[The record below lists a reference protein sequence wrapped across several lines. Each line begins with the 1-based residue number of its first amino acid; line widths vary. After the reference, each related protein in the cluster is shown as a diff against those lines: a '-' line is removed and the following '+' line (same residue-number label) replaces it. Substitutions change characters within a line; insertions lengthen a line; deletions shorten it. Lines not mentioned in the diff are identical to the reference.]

1 MLTRPKLTTP
11 VESKGP
17 YPFIMHSQPVY
28 GPVFIILLTASS
40 LTVEAVLG
48 FAQYETVNG
57 SVRSKFRPDGFIL
70 DVYWVEP
77 LKVRAPLISPVS
89 CVGFPVGVQLYP
101 LTVESFDAL
110 PVASSR

>member
-1 MLTRPKLTTP
+1 MQ
-11 VESKGP
+11 
-17 YPFIMHSQPVY
+17 SQPVY
-28 GPVFIILLTASS
+28 GEPPIILLTASS
-40 LTVEAVLG
+40 LAVEAVLG

-57 SVRSKFRPDGFIL
+57 SVRSKFRPDGFTL

-77 LKVRAPLISPVS
+77 LKVSAPLISPVP

-101 LTVESFDAL
+101 LTVESFDVL